1 MNVRSV
7 NEKRIPTLK
16 KNYDDLRQVTS
27 APGQKK
33 LALKT
38 ISRKT
43 AEIDVS
49 IICFTAWGYWNE
61 GRLIKPLAFLECVVN
76 LFEETINRCVTKY
89 KIPNFTI
96 LREMGHLR
104 HQTSIVNPCKIL
116 FLQ

>member
-43 AEIDVS
+43 AETDVS
-49 IICFTAWGYWNE
+49 IICFTA
-61 GRLIKPLAFLECVVN
+61 
-76 LFEETINRCVTKY
+76 
-89 KIPNFTI
+89 
-96 LREMGHLR
+96 
-104 HQTSIVNPCKIL
+104 
-116 FLQ
+116 